1 MSLYRARPKDGLCF
15 MTGASSGIGRA
26 AALVLARKG
35 WTVVSVARSAD
46 KLQSLADEAEALS
59 GRIIPEP
66 CDVTDEEAMAA
77 LMRRV
82 VAEHGPI
89 ALAVFVAGNYWPVV
103 GSDPSLENMKKTYQ
117 VNVFGVLHGLVPAI
131 LHMRERRKGQIAIVG
146 SVSAYGGLPM
156 ASAYGA
162 SKAALNNMAAALK
175 FDLDKLNIRTQ
186 IINPGFV
193 DTPLTEQNDFK
204 MPFLM
209 EVDEAAEA
217 MVDGLENGGFEVTF
231 PKSLATILKFIN
243 LFPYGVYFPA
253 MRRMMGWKDRR
264 APAPKHFFDRPD
276 RDERPGENETAD
288 S

>member
-1 MSLYRARPKDGLCF
+1 

-46 KLQSLADEAEALS
+46 KLQSLADEAEGLA
-59 GRIIPEP
+59 GRIIPQT
-66 CDVTDEEAMAA
+66 CDVTDENAVND

-82 VAEHGPI
+82 VSEYGPI

-103 GSDPSLENMKKTYQ
+103 GSDPSLENMKKTYE

-131 LHMRERRKGQIAIVG
+131 LHMRDRNKGQIAIVG

-175 FDLDKLNIRTQ
+175 FDLDKLNIRVQ
-186 IINPGFV
+186 IVNPGFI
-193 DTPLTEQNDFK
+193 DTPLTEQNNFK

-209 EVDEAAEA
+209 KVEEAAEA
-217 MVDGLENGGFEVTF
+217 MVDGLENGSFEVTF
-231 PKSLATILKFIN
+231 PKSLATILKVVNF
-243 LFPYGVYFPA
+243 FPYGVYFPV
-253 MRRMMGWKDRR
+253 MRRIMGWKDRKL
-264 APAPKHFFDRPD
+264 PAPKHFFARQD
-276 RDERPGENETAD
+276 RDEGPGKTEAVEG
-288 S
+288 